1 MLTLTDKDLNELQTL
16 INDFRHKEATA
27 LIQFIVGKQNAAGA
41 APAKASDEP
50 VEINPTQGKR
60 PRRHDAEHAEARA

>member
-16 INDFRHKEATA
+16 INDFRHNEATA

-41 APAKASDEP
+41 APAKAADEP
-50 VEINPTQGKR
+50 AEITPPKANG
-60 PRRHDAEHAEARA
+60 HAEAAATH